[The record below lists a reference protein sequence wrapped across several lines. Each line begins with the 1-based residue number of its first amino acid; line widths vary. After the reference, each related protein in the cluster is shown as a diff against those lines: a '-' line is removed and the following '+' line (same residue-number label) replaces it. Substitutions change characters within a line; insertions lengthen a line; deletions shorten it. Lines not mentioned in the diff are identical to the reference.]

1 MRRIARGREVAPT
14 RAIGEAQ
21 VRRDSKRSRE
31 SRMRF
36 VVMPPKIAAA
46 VALSLLAAPA
56 RASLF
61 QGETL
66 DAVAN
71 GIAWVALVIVPITGI
86 VVFWL
91 VHILPEK
98 IAEKKKH
105 PQTAAIQ
112 MTCLLSLVFGGM
124 LWPIAFLWATT
135 KPVLHK
141 AAYGTDVWDKDPHA
155 PDDAAAPL
163 PPETAPIADV
173 RADLQRLREQIDRLS
188 ARAATVQEIDA
199 MRAEL
204 DTVQRAFAAPR
215 PLQQGG

>member
-1 MRRIARGREVAPT
+1 
-14 RAIGEAQ
+14 
-21 VRRDSKRSRE
+21 
-31 SRMRF
+31 MRF

-46 VALSLLAAPA
+46 FVLSLLAAPA

-71 GIAWVALVIVPITGI
+71 GIAWVALVIVPVAGI

-98 IAEKKKH
+98 ISEKKKH
-105 PQTAAIQ
+105 PQTPAIQ
-112 MTCLLSLVFGGM
+112 MLCLLSLVFGGM

-155 PDDAAAPL
+155 PATTPDEATTSLPL
-163 PPETAPIADV
+163 TTAPIADV
-173 RADLQRLREQIDRLS
+173 RADLQRLREQIDGLS
-188 ARAATVQEIDA
+188 MRAATAQELDA

-204 DTVQRAFAAPR
+204 DTVQQAVGIAR
-215 PLQQGG
+215 PLKQGG

>member
-1 MRRIARGREVAPT
+1 
-14 RAIGEAQ
+14 
-21 VRRDSKRSRE
+21 
-31 SRMRF
+31 MRF

-46 VALSLLAAPA
+46 FVLSLLAAPA

-71 GIAWVALVIVPITGI
+71 GIAWVALVIVPVAGI

-105 PQTAAIQ
+105 PQTPAIQ
-112 MTCLLSLVFGGM
+112 MLCLLSLVFGGM

-155 PDDAAAPL
+155 PATPPDEATTSLPL
-163 PPETAPIADV
+163 TTAPIADV
-173 RADLQRLREQIDRLS
+173 RADLQRLREQIDGLS
-188 ARAATVQEIDA
+188 MRAATAQELDA

-204 DTVQRAFAAPR
+204 DTVQQAVGIAR
-215 PLQQGG
+215 PLKQGG

>member
-1 MRRIARGREVAPT
+1 
-14 RAIGEAQ
+14 
-21 VRRDSKRSRE
+21 
-31 SRMRF
+31 MRF

-46 VALSLLAAPA
+46 FVLSLLAAPA

-71 GIAWVALVIVPITGI
+71 GIAWVALVIVPVAGI

-105 PQTAAIQ
+105 PQTPAIQ
-112 MTCLLSLVFGGM
+112 MLCLLSLVFGGM

-155 PDDAAAPL
+155 PATPPDEATTSLPL
-163 PPETAPIADV
+163 TTAPIADV
-173 RADLQRLREQIDRLS
+173 RADLQRLHEQIDGLS
-188 ARAATVQEIDA
+188 VRAATAQELDA

-204 DTVQRAFAAPR
+204 DTVQQAVGIAR
-215 PLQQGG
+215 PLKQGG

>member
-1 MRRIARGREVAPT
+1 M
-14 RAIGEAQ
+14 RAIREAQ
-21 VRRDSKRSRE
+21 GASQRKRSRE
-31 SRMRF
+31 NRMRL
-36 VVMPPKIAAA
+36 VVMPPNIAAA
-46 VALSLLAAPA
+46 IVLSLLAAPA

-71 GIAWVALVIVPITGI
+71 GIAWVALVIVPVAGI

-105 PQTAAIQ
+105 PQTPAIQ
-112 MTCLLSLVFGGM
+112 MLCLLSLVFGGM

-155 PDDAAAPL
+155 PSTPADDAAVSLPL
-163 PPETAPIADV
+163 TSAASADV

-188 ARAATVQEIDA
+188 ARTATAQEVDL
-199 MRAEL
+199 MRAEV
-204 DTVQRAFAAPR
+204 DTVQRAVGVAR
-215 PLQQGG
+215 PI